1 MQLRSI
7 SDTCYGV
14 PVGNLTVLVA
24 PGVAAAQAPSGV
36 EAAPG
41 GSSVGAAAAHAP
53 HHVAASTSAS
63 APGTSHDPGGP
74 GFFQHTTSSFLSV
87 SQLELLFWSR
97 HY

>member
-14 PVGNLTVLVA
+14 LVGNLTVLAA
-24 PGVAAAQAPSGV
+24 PGVAAAQAPFAV

-53 HHVAASTSAS
+53 HHVVAGTLAF

-74 GFFQHTTSSFLSV
+74 GYSNIQPPVF
-87 SQLELLFWSR
+87 
-97 HY
+97 Y